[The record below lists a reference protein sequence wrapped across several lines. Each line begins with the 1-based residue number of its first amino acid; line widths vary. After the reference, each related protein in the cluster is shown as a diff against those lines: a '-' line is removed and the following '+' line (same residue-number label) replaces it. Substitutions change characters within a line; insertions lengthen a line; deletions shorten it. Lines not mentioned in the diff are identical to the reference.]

1 VSAIKAIS
9 YLLSHNSNLIAAVP
23 AAKIFAGQ
31 IPINTVLPAVAVNEI
46 STTEYLTVALNESK
60 VTETTRVQVSV
71 QTKTYATQKSILELV
86 RKALPNTHAT
96 VNGVDVDSIV
106 PEGAGPD
113 LRDDD
118 ANIFMQSRDFMV
130 RFSV

>member
-1 VSAIKAIS
+1 MSAIKAIS